1 MNDLNKTNLSLSYYQ
16 FGPIIGRYDL
26 TADFS
31 SELSKRGNLTHID
44 NRHNLAGHIEKENS
58 FSKDD
63 KRWFLENTSVIFD
76 TYLRLL
82 VERSL
87 VEKKPPKSLNLQNL
101 WINFMKK
108 GEFNPPHYHDGDI
121 SFVIYTAVPNEIIN
135 ENKNFTG
142 RGFGPGTISFFY
154 GEHNSAYKTEI
165 NFLPAVGNMF
175 LFPATLRH
183 FVPPYKSD
191 VIRESI
197 SGNISFV
204 Y

>member
-1 MNDLNKTNLSLSYYQ
+1 M
-16 FGPIIGRYDL
+16 
-26 TADFS
+26 
-31 SELSKRGNLTHID
+31 
-44 NRHNLAGHIEKENS
+44 
-58 FSKDD
+58 
-63 KRWFLENTSVIFD
+63 
-76 TYLRLL
+76 
-82 VERSL
+82 
-87 VEKKPPKSLNLQNL
+87 PP
-101 WINFMKK
+101 
-108 GEFNPPHYHDGDI
+108 DI